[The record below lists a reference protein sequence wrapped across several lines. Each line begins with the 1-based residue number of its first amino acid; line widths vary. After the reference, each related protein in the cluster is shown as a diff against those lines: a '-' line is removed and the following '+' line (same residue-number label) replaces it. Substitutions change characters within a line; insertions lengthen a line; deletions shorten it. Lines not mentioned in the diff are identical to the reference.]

1 MKTRSLGKT
10 GHSLSVI
17 GFGGILVTDTT
28 PAEADQLVGYAVER
42 GVNYFDV
49 APTYGNA
56 EERLGPAL
64 EPYRDRVF
72 LACKTTERLAGPAA
86 AELERSLKRL
96 KTSHVDL
103 YQFHGVTKP
112 EEVDQILGPDG
123 AMETFVKAKSRG
135 LIRHIGFSAHT
146 EEAALRLLS
155 AFPFDSVLFPVN
167 FACWTVGHFGPR
179 VIEQARASGTA
190 ILALK
195 ALAKRPLSKEE
206 VNRWPKCW
214 YAPYETPTEI
224 KAALAF
230 TLSKPI
236 TAALTPGH
244 AALFRLACD
253 AEQELATDE
262 KSPPPA
268 TLIGS
273 EPLFRF
279 P

>member
-1 MKTRSLGKT
+1 MIKRVLGKT
-10 GHSLSVI
+10 GDSLSII

-28 PAEADQLVGYAVER
+28 PLEAAQLVGEAIDR

-64 EPYRDRVF
+64 APYRDRVF
-72 LACKTTERLAGPAA
+72 LACKTTERLAGPATT
-86 AELERSLKRL
+86 ELERSLKRL
-96 KTSHVDL
+96 KTGHFDL
-103 YQFHGVTKP
+103 YQLHGVSKP
-112 EEVDQILGPDG
+112 DEVDRILGPGG
-123 AMETFVKAKSRG
+123 ALEAFSRAREQG

-146 EEAALRLLS
+146 EEAALRLLE

-167 FACWTVGHFGPR
+167 FACWTQGRFGPR
-179 VIEQARASGTA
+179 VVDKAQTLGTGL
-190 ILALK
+190 LALK
-195 ALAKRPLSKEE
+195 ALARRPWRKGEAKI
-206 VNRWPKCW
+206 WPKCW
-214 YAPYETPTEI
+214 YAPLDTPAEV

-230 TLSKPI
+230 TLSKPV

-244 AALFRLACD
+244 AELFRLACD
-253 AEQELATDE
+253 AVLEGGGLPAGPELATGL
-262 KSPPPA
+262 A
-268 TLIGS
+268 G